1 MARPVLPDALARR
14 EWLEQPLDAARA
26 LAVAEAYL
34 AEDRAAEA
42 VAFLSKAGASERL
55 RALREESIRAGDAF
69 LLKEISRALGEE
81 ATAEHWRRLRDAA
94 TAAGRASYATEAQR
108 QVDRLEA

>member
-1 MARPVLPDALARR
+1 
-14 EWLEQPLDAARA
+14 
-26 LAVAEAYL
+26 
-34 AEDRAAEA
+34 
-42 VAFLSKAGASERL
+42 VAFLNKAGASERL
-55 RALREESIRAGDAF
+55 RALREEAIRVGDAF